1 MNAVTLPRAAV
12 LKLLHQA
19 QLGDGAGF
27 IVRQPDGALGIRP
40 IAAAQPRAE
49 LEREL
54 KASGEA
60 AFAFYRTAAQTGPDA
75 RDVQRWNGFAPLF
88 LSVSVGIKGVLQLR
102 GWQASGGRTDPVEL
116 SLAEEGPDQKS
127 GVSR

>member
-1 MNAVTLPRAAV
+1 MNSIALPRDAV

-19 QLGDGAGF
+19 QLGDGAGL
-27 IVRQPDGALGIRP
+27 IVRRQDGTLGIRP
-40 IAAAQPRAE
+40 IAATRPRVE

-54 KASGEA
+54 KANRET
-60 AFAFYRTAAQTGPDA
+60 AFAFYRTASQTGPDA
-75 RDVQRWNGFAPLF
+75 QDIQGWNGLASLF

-102 GWQASGGRTDPVEL
+102 GWQARSGKTDPVEL
-116 SLAEEGPDQKS
+116 SLADEDPDQKS